1 MAEVFSVT
9 QASISTGTALKTLM
23 ELATA
28 STARATLISWW
39 VEFDGVSSTA
49 VPIKVELARATAA
62 ITGTAVTE
70 VKYKDWAPTP
80 LAQALHTAT
89 AEGTVGDILEK
100 HFVHPQSGLLI
111 QYPLGR
117 EPEVPVS
124 GFIRVQVTAAASVN
138 ACVGMVW
145 EE

>member
-1 MAEVFSVT
+1 MSIYSVT

-28 STARATLISWW
+28 ATARATLVSWW
-39 VEFDGVSSTA
+39 VEFDGIVSTN

-70 VKYKDWAPTP
+70 VKFDDFAPTP
-80 LAQALHTAT
+80 LAQGIHTAT

-100 HFVHPQSGLLI
+100 HFVHPQAGLLI

-117 EPEVPVS
+117 EPKVPVS
-124 GFIRVQVTAAASVN
+124 GFIRVQVTAGVSVN
-138 ACVGMVW
+138 ACVGMLW